1 MRKPID
7 RAAVRKQIK
16 ERLALRRW
24 TDKDMDGY
32 VIPGEAF
39 GAGIRLDTP
48 VWQSE
53 CMKSKDYPFTI
64 VAQDG
69 FLNLEVDT
77 YTAAGLP
84 AEGSE
89 FDVDAWD
96 GGKLY
101 LQANA
106 ISRDAFQELHRV
118 ARVLISG
125 GNICLNDGTVISGVK
140 KQGEV
145 LPC

>member
-1 MRKPID
+1 MHKH
-7 RAAVRKQIK
+7 IK
-16 ERLALRRW
+16 EMLTLRSW
-24 TDKDMDGY
+24 VDKRGDGS

-64 VAQDG
+64 TVADAV
-69 FLNLEVDT
+69 LSLELDT

-84 AEGSE
+84 VEGSE

>member
-1 MRKPID
+1 MRQQ
-7 RAAVRKQIK
+7 VK
-16 ERLALRRW
+16 ETQVLRGWVDTRG
-24 TDKDMDGY
+24 DGS

-39 GAGIRLDTP
+39 GIGARVDTP
-48 VWQSE
+48 VWQSA
-53 CMKSKDYPFTI
+53 CMKSKDYPFSIT
-64 VAQDG
+64 VMEEVL
-69 FLNLEVDT
+69 FLELDT

-84 AEGSE
+84 AMGAT

-96 GGKLY
+96 LGKLY
-101 LQANA
+101 LQANV

-118 ARVLISG
+118 ARLLVSG
-125 GNICLNDGTVISGVK
+125 ANVRLNDGTVIFGVK